1 MENKQMKITRES
13 LVTGEKHTR
22 ELNIRP
28 QELLD
33 WIGLMSVDV
42 LAFRDLNVMDRIFFF
57 TGTTPSEYKKLI
69 ANNNPPKGG

>member
-1 MENKQMKITRES
+1 MKITRES

-22 ELNIRP
+22 ELNIKP

-33 WIGLMSVDV
+33 WIGMMSVDV

-57 TGTTPSEYKKLI
+57 TGTTPNEYRKLV

>member
-22 ELNIRP
+22 ELNIKP

-33 WIGLMSVDV
+33 WIGMMSVDV
-42 LAFRDLNVMDRIFFF
+42 LAFRGLNVMDRIFFF